1 MRLDRVYLGYATKW
15 LKICLEARNL
25 LTGGEFPLWVDRLPS
40 MKQSD
45 LVLRCGAPAEMDQAI
60 GFLESEFDRAVA
72 GFGEAA
78 PGDNVVT
85 IESARS
91 QATLRERERRFR
103 ELLDALP
110 AAVYT
115 TDAAGRITYYND
127 AAAVLWGHR
136 PRLGSSEWCGSW
148 KLFWPDGTP
157 LPHDQC
163 PMAVALKEDRAVRGM
178 EAAAERPDGTRVPF
192 IPYPTPIHDEAGK
205 LIGAVNML
213 VDITDR
219 KYAEEQQ
226 ALLIRELHHRV
237 KNTLAT
243 VQAIMGSTARA
254 VDNIEDFKTAL
265 FGRIQSLSKTHLLLA
280 DDQRAVNFGDILRSE
295 LDAFDDGS
303 NARIVLSGPDVPLS
317 SQLAVS
323 LGMAIHELT
332 TNAAKYGALSV
343 FGGKVEV
350 TLECDDRRHPPDAR
364 FRLGGKRR
372 TAGHATPPARI
383 RLAAPGFRAARAN
396 SGQEQNRLRTGRNS
410 RALCA
415 SATSQTPV

>member
-1 MRLDRVYLGYATKW
+1 LPLRV
-15 LKICLEARNL
+15 
-25 LTGGEFPLWVDRLPS
+25 VSLPNP
-40 MKQSD
+40 KQSD
-45 LVLRCGAPAEMDQAI
+45 PLYCVRGIPEEMSEF
-60 GFLESEFDRAVA
+60 GFLESELDQAVA
-72 GFGEAA
+72 AFGRAA
-78 PGDNVVT
+78 SGDNVVPLDA
-85 IESARS
+85 ARS

-115 TDAAGRITYYND
+115 TDAGGRITYYND
-127 AAAVLWGHR
+127 AAATLWGHS
-136 PRLGSSEWCGSW
+136 PPLGTSEWCGSW

-192 IPYPTPIHDEAGK
+192 IPYPTPIHDETGK
-205 LIGAVNML
+205 LVGAVNML

-219 KYAEEQQ
+219 KHAEERQ
-226 ALLIRELHHRV
+226 ALLVRELHHRV

-254 VDNIEDFKTAL
+254 VDNMEDFKSAL

-280 DDQRAVNFGDILRSE
+280 DDQRAVNFDHILRSE

-303 NARIVLSGPDVPLS
+303 NKRIVLSGPEVPLS
-317 SQLAVS
+317 SQVALS

-332 TNAAKYGALSV
+332 TNAAKFGALSI
-343 FGGKVEV
+343 FGGRVEV
-350 TLECDDRRHPPDAR
+350 TWSVTIDAI
-364 FRLGGKRR
+364 RR
-372 TAGHATPPARI
+372 TLVFDWVESGGPPVAQPLRQGFGSRLLAFVLPGQIQAKTEIDYAPEGVRI
-383 RLAAPGFRAARAN
+383 RCTLPLPAGAPA
-396 SGQEQNRLRTGRNS
+396 
-410 RALCA
+410 
-415 SATSQTPV
+415 